1 MFHTKVLELA
11 PYWLSFHV
19 RICIL
24 LYCIFVLCW
33 IALCVYLVKWI
44 SCYEQFLKTQAIR
57 TEWRMTVNTI
67 AYLKLYHMILR
78 RISLNH

>member
-1 MFHTKVLELA
+1 MFDTKDLELA
-11 PYWLSFHV
+11 PDWLSFHL

-24 LYCIFVLCW
+24 LFCIFVLCW
-33 IALCVYLVKWI
+33 IALYMYLAKWI
-44 SCYEQFLKTQAIR
+44 SCYEQFLKTRAIR
-57 TEWRMTVNTI
+57 TEWRVTVNTL

>member
-1 MFHTKVLELA
+1 MFHAKDLEL
-11 PYWLSFHV
+11 PPDWLSFHV
-19 RICIL
+19 RIFIL

-33 IALCVYLVKWI
+33 IALCVYLTKWI
-44 SCYEQFLKTQAIR
+44 SCYQQFLKTQAIR

>member
-1 MFHTKVLELA
+1 MFYTKDLELA
-11 PYWLSFHV
+11 PDWLSFHV

-33 IALCVYLVKWI
+33 IALCVYLAKWI

-57 TEWRMTVNTI
+57 TEWRMTVNTL

-78 RISLNH
+78 KISLNH